1 MRGRDLKTTD
11 MGLCCQ
17 QRRGYIRQRIRGWLI
32 RAEDKEVP
40 QSTRFGEEWRET
52 EDSQRGLERSRRSCR
67 RRGAGSDGSH
77 GESCSESLQKRHETE
92 VSRGESPIG
101 RWHCETSG
109 NVQRQ
114 IPRKMNVFFVKQR

>member
-52 EDSQRGLERSRRSCR
+52 EDSQRGLERIRRSCR

-77 GESCSESLQKRHETE
+77 GESCSESLQKRHET
-92 VSRGESPIG
+92 RGE
-101 RWHCETSG
+101 
-109 NVQRQ
+109 QR
-114 IPRKMNVFFVKQR
+114 RKPNREMALRDVRKCAEADTAQDECILC

>member
-1 MRGRDLKTTD
+1 MRGKDLKTTD

-32 RAEDKEVP
+32 RAEDKKVP

-77 GESCSESLQKRHETE
+77 GESCSESLQKRHET
-92 VSRGESPIG
+92 RGE
-101 RWHCETSG
+101 
-109 NVQRQ
+109 
-114 IPRKMNVFFVKQR
+114 PRRKPNREMALRDVRKCAEADTAQDECILC